1 MINSDE
7 IQPARIVKAANFL
20 NKLDVNNLVN
30 EPVQMRS
37 RTSDEHQATEASLMN
52 MKETYK
58 PKPGPRPVVE
68 KPKTQNY
75 FAGHELF

>member
-1 MINSDE
+1 MINDDE
-7 IQPARIVKAANFL
+7 SQPSRIAKATNCL
-20 NKLDVNNLVN
+20 NKLDVNTLLE